1 MFHITSYLQAGYPT
15 LWIRTWEEDRALTQL
30 TKVAGDLSLKL
41 KVWSITE
48 GWVSKDTGKRLE
60 VSDPVEAL
68 NAVRDGEDSSL
79 YVLLNFHF
87 YLGSPEVLQKIKDLI
102 PIAKSR
108 GRHLVFLSCRVD
120 LPPEIEKEIT
130 LIDIPL
136 PKIEELSAVLD
147 SVLES
152 VPHSIQVDDRKALL
166 ENALGL
172 TCAEAEN
179 AFALSLVRHKSFSI
193 ESIRDVQLE
202 KSNIIRKSGLLE
214 FIPADHTTEEIGGL
228 DLLKSWL
235 SERKRAFSEKA
246 QVFRL
251 PNPKGVLVVGVPG
264 SGKSLSAKAISS
276 AWNLPLLRF
285 DIGKVFGSLV
295 GQSEEQMRRALQLA
309 ETISPCILWIDELE
323 KGMAGLQGSGSSD
336 SGVTARVLGTFL
348 TWMQEKTR
356 PVFVFA
362 TANNVNALPP
372 ELLRKGRFDEL
383 FYVDLPSEVERKD
396 ILRIHLT
403 KRRRNPEAF
412 DLGQLARESDGF
424 GGAEIEQ
431 AIVSGLYRA
440 FSLNRDLQT
449 TDIVEACRATK
460 PLSQIM
466 KAHIERI
473 REWGATNARPASS
486 GMVEAAG
493 DDNKRR
499 LFF

>member
-1 MFHITSYLQAGYPT
+1 
-15 LWIRTWEEDRALTQL
+15 
-30 TKVAGDLSLKL
+30 
-41 KVWSITE
+41 
-48 GWVSKDTGKRLE
+48 
-60 VSDPVEAL
+60 
-68 NAVRDGEDSSL
+68 
-79 YVLLNFHF
+79 
-87 YLGSPEVLQKIKDLI
+87 
-102 PIAKSR
+102 
-108 GRHLVFLSCRVD
+108 
-120 LPPEIEKEIT
+120 LPS
-130 LIDIPL
+130 
-136 PKIEELSAVLD
+136 IEELSAVLD
-147 SVLES
+147 TVLES
-152 VPHSIQVDDRKALL
+152 VPHPIQVDDRKALL

-179 AFALSLVRHKSFSI
+179 VFALSLVRHKSFSI
-193 ESIRDVQLE
+193 ESIRDVQQE
-202 KSNIIRKSGLLE
+202 KSNVIRKSGLLE
-214 FIPADHTTEEIGGL
+214 FISAELTTEEIGGL

-235 SERKRAFSEKA
+235 AERKRAFSEEA
-246 QVFRL
+246 QAFGL

-323 KGMAGLQGSGSSD
+323 KGMAGLQTSGTSD

-372 ELLRKGRFDEL
+372 EMLRKGRFDEL
-383 FYVDLPSEVERKD
+383 FYVDLPSEAERRE
-396 ILRIHLT
+396 ILRIHLK
-403 KRRRNPEAF
+403 KRRRNPETF
-412 DLGQLARESDGF
+412 DLVQLARECDGF

-431 AIVSGLYRA
+431 AIISGLYRA
-440 FSLNRDLQT
+440 FSHKRDLQT
-449 TDIVEACRATK
+449 GDILAAYRETK

-473 REWGATNARPASS
+473 REWGAQHARPASS
-486 GMVEAAG
+486 SMAESAG

-499 LFF
+499 LVL

>member
-1 MFHITSYLQAGYPT
+1 MC
-15 LWIRTWEEDRALTQL
+15 
-30 TKVAGDLSLKL
+30 
-41 KVWSITE
+41 
-48 GWVSKDTGKRLE
+48 
-60 VSDPVEAL
+60 
-68 NAVRDGEDSSL
+68 
-79 YVLLNFHF
+79 LL
-87 YLGSPEVLQKIKDLI
+87 
-102 PIAKSR
+102 
-108 GRHLVFLSCRVD
+108 
-120 LPPEIEKEIT
+120 
-130 LIDIPL
+130 
-136 PKIEELSAVLD
+136 
-147 SVLES
+147 
-152 VPHSIQVDDRKALL
+152 
-166 ENALGL
+166 
-172 TCAEAEN
+172 

-228 DLLKSWL
+228 DLLKAWL

-246 QVFRL
+246 QAFGL

-323 KGMAGLQGSGSSD
+323 KGMAGLQGSGASD

-486 GMVEAAG
+486 GMVEAVG
-493 DDNKRR
+493 EDNKRR

>member
-1 MFHITSYLQAGYPT
+1 MFDIASYLQAGYPT
-15 LWIRTWEEDRALTQL
+15 LWIRTWEEERALAQL
-30 TKVAGDLSLKL
+30 AKVAGNLSLKL
-41 KVWSITE
+41 KIWSVTE
-48 GWVSKDTGKRLE
+48 GWLNKETGKRLE
-60 VSDPVEAL
+60 ATDPVEAL

-79 YVLLNFHF
+79 YVFLNFHF
-87 YLGSPEVLQKIKDLI
+87 YLGSPEVLQKMKDLI

-136 PKIEELSAVLD
+136 PSIEELSAVLD
-147 SVLES
+147 TVLES
-152 VPHSIQVDDRKALL
+152 VPHPIQVDDRKALL

-179 AFALSLVRHKSFSI
+179 VFALSLVRHKSFSI
-193 ESIRDVQLE
+193 ESIRDVQQE
-202 KSNIIRKSGLLE
+202 KSNVIRKSGLLE
-214 FIPADHTTEEIGGL
+214 FISAELTTEEIGGL

-235 SERKRAFSEKA
+235 AERKRAFSEEA
-246 QVFRL
+246 QAFGL

-323 KGMAGLQGSGSSD
+323 KGMAGLQTSGTSD

-372 ELLRKGRFDEL
+372 EMLRKGRFDEL
-383 FYVDLPSEVERKD
+383 FYVDLPSEAERRE
-396 ILRIHLT
+396 ILRIHLK
-403 KRRRNPEAF
+403 KRRRNPETF
-412 DLGQLARESDGF
+412 DLVQLARECDGF

-431 AIVSGLYRA
+431 AIISGLYRA
-440 FSLNRDLQT
+440 FSHKRDLQT
-449 TDIVEACRATK
+449 GDILAAYRETK

-473 REWGATNARPASS
+473 REWGAQHARPASS
-486 GMVEAAG
+486 SMAESAG

-499 LFF
+499 LVL